1 MLSRRQFIQTT
12 AAAGASA
19 AAAQDRPNIIFIM
32 ADEHRYDA
40 MGCAGNTVVRT
51 PNMDRLASQGV
62 RFARTYCQGPLCQPS
77 RASIMTG
84 QYVHQHGQSWNGFDM
99 KPEWPTMMKQ
109 LQRAGYLTGKIG
121 KAHFQGG
128 EVKPANADL
137 RDTS

>member
-1 MLSRRQFIQTT
+1 MFSRRQFLQT
-12 AAAGASA
+12 AAAGATA
-19 AAAQDRPNIIFIM
+19 ATAKDRPNIVFIM

-51 PNMDRLASQGV
+51 PHMDRLASQGV

-84 QYVHQHGQSWNGFDM
+84 QYVHQHGQSWNGLAM

-109 LQRAGYLTGKIG
+109 LQRSST
-121 KAHFQGG
+121 
-128 EVKPANADL
+128 L
-137 RDTS
+137 RRVSGRRTSST